1 MVGFREWLSQN
12 LVKVGQTRLNLVD
25 GPKTTRFCEIR
36 IQILIIGIEKY
47 GDILVMVKFEN
58 NWTIKLSKHRKEGA

>member
-1 MVGFREWLSQN
+1 MVGFREWHNQN
-12 LVKVGQTRLNLVD
+12 LVKVGQTRSNLID
-25 GPKTTRFCEIR
+25 GPEATRFCEIR

-58 NWTIKLSKHRKEGA
+58 NWTIKLSKHRK

>member
-25 GPKTTRFCEIR
+25 GPETTRFCEIR

-58 NWTIKLSKHRKEGA
+58 NWTIKLSKHRK

>member
-25 GPKTTRFCEIR
+25 GPETTRFCEIR

-58 NWTIKLSKHRKEGA
+58 NWTIKLSKPRK

>member
-12 LVKVGQTRLNLVD
+12 FVKVGQTRLNLVD
-25 GPKTTRFCEIR
+25 GPETTRFCEIC

-58 NWTIKLSKHRKEGA
+58 NWTIKLSKHRK